1 MRHVK
6 VAQKDASGFFV
17 IWNFLSSFQPL
28 SRVHLSATPWT
39 AGRHASCV
47 HHQLP
52 EPTQTHRTGNILDNS
67 IFHPLIVFS
76 FRRRWTTRKH
86 PHKYPKY
93 PEGGS
98 TAPFEN
104 HLSPT
109 QHWLNPGNP
118 SAWVETSRAQP
129 CSHSLGRNL
138 SPDP

>member
-6 VAQKDASGFFV
+6 VAQKNASGVSV
-17 IWNFLSSFQPL
+17 IWNFLSSVQSL
-28 SRVHLSATPWT
+28 SVQLSATPWT
-39 AGRHASCV
+39 AGRQASPV

-67 IFHPLIVFS
+67 IPHPLTAFS
-76 FRRRWTTRKH
+76 FPKHWTTRKH

-98 TAPFEN
+98 TAPFKN
-104 HLSPT
+104 HRSPT
-109 QHWLNPGNP
+109 QNWPNPGYP
-118 SAWVETSRAQP
+118 SAGVEPSRAQP
-129 CSHSLGRNL
+129 CSRSHGRNL